1 MGICLSLL
9 ARAPLS
15 TLPAHVIGLML
26 KGRGLVEVEWE
37 GSGVVRRLSGVVT
50 IDDLDVSAAQIQGD
64 ERIDRLRYGIHD
76 FRDAI
81 DIDVLDD
88 DIEFMAMRAVVALE
102 RNVVI
107 RIAFV
112 GDHPVNDIKGAL
124 GAGKEE
130 RCSGT
135 SIKQGSSPAAGIF
148 LLAVW
153 QGIGNQLDGS
163 PFERGKQGLGHLQHI
178 SGRSSYLGLLKKG
191 QWQLQV
197 FYAPAQQL
205 GLIAGQPGHQ
215 QAKVF
220 FAQRFV

>member
-9 ARAPLS
+9 VASPLS

-76 FRDAI
+76 FRDAT

-102 RNVVI
+102 SNVVI

-112 GDHPVNDIKGAL
+112 GDQPVVHKLIEAFTRL
-124 GAGKEE
+124 GCGRVPCRRFDSMAAA
-130 RCSGT
+130 RC
-135 SIKQGSSPAAGIF
+135 
-148 LLAVW
+148 
-153 QGIGNQLDGS
+153 
-163 PFERGKQGLGHLQHI
+163 
-178 SGRSSYLGLLKKG
+178 
-191 QWQLQV
+191 
-197 FYAPAQQL
+197 
-205 GLIAGQPGHQ
+205 
-215 QAKVF
+215 
-220 FAQRFV
+220 FATLNF

>member
-1 MGICLSLL
+1 MQ
-9 ARAPLS
+9 
-15 TLPAHVIGLML
+15 

-50 IDDLDVSAAQIQGD
+50 IDDLDVSAARIQGD

-112 GDHPVNDIKGAL
+112 GDHPVIHKLIEAFNRFGRGRVPCRRFDSMA
-124 GAGKEE
+124 AA
-130 RCSGT
+130 RC
-135 SIKQGSSPAAGIF
+135 
-148 LLAVW
+148 
-153 QGIGNQLDGS
+153 
-163 PFERGKQGLGHLQHI
+163 
-178 SGRSSYLGLLKKG
+178 
-191 QWQLQV
+191 
-197 FYAPAQQL
+197 
-205 GLIAGQPGHQ
+205 
-215 QAKVF
+215 
-220 FAQRFV
+220 FATLNF